1 MKQALTKSNRG
12 GALISVEQELLA
24 RAQVAKATEE
34 SVALGQFFQL
44 QGGVLAFNGSP
55 IKDNK
60 MEVIVVDHILQNTY
74 YKGKFKA
81 DTPQT
86 PVCYAFGRN
95 DKEMKPHQQCSEPQ
109 HEQCKGCEWNE
120 FGTSD
125 LGRGKAC
132 KNGRRLACVSAD
144 VLGKPEGISD
154 APLAYLT
161 VPVTSVR
168 GWAGYVQQ
176 LANALG
182 VPPLGVVTEVE
193 VVKDAKTQFKVTFK
207 AKERI
212 TDKQAL
218 SALLARQKLVAGE
231 IAFPFPEIEEG
242 AAPRKRAERVA
253 PPPQRGGRGG
263 GGAAFGAPRKFARR

>member
-1 MKQALTKSNRG
+1 MAKAKKKTGTALV
-12 GALISVEQELLA
+12 SVEKELLA
-24 RAQVAKATEE
+24 QAQVAKATEE
-34 SVALGQFFQL
+34 SVALGQFFGT
-44 QGGVLAFNGSP
+44 QGGILAFNGSP

-60 MEVIVVDHILQNTY
+60 MDVIVVDHILQNTY

-86 PVCYAFGRN
+86 PVCYAFGRV
-95 DKEMKPHQQCSEPQ
+95 DKELAPHKNCSDPQ
-109 HEQCKGCEWNE
+109 HEQCKGCENNE

-132 KNGRRLACVSAD
+132 KNGRRLACIAAN
-144 VLGKPEGISD
+144 VLDKPDGIAD
-154 APLAYLT
+154 APIAYLT

-182 VPPLGVVTEVE
+182 IPPLGVVTEVE

-207 AKERI
+207 AKERV
-212 TDKQAL
+212 TDKVAL
-218 SALLARQKLVAGE
+218 SALLARQKLVAAE
-231 IAFPFPEIEEG
+231 IAFPFPEIEEE
-242 AAPRKRAERVA
+242 AAPARGKRGGVA
-253 PPPQRGGRGG
+253 PGRGTT
-263 GGAAFGAPRKFARR
+263 RKFGRR